1 MKFLF
6 ATALLLLA
14 VFGSTLKAGRLIPK
28 ERVGATP
35 KDNKRIKKNVAKK
48 QQEHVGFSNYLNL
61 GFYESPRFNNKDD
74 LDESY
79 LNTPNRSNG
88 STTSTEF
95 SSLKKMNMKSPKKN
109 DKTWNPHHVK
119 PMGLFDSNVHKEYIQ
134 PTNVINNKKALLET
148 LAKAKWEE
156 AKQMNKL

>member
-48 QQEHVGFSNYLNL
+48 
-61 GFYESPRFNNKDD
+61 
-74 LDESY
+74 
-79 LNTPNRSNG
+79 
-88 STTSTEF
+88 TTRTCWFFKLFEF
-95 SSLKKMNMKSPKKN
+95 GILR
-109 DKTWNPHHVK
+109 
-119 PMGLFDSNVHKEYIQ
+119 I
-134 PTNVINNKKALLET
+134 PTI
-148 LAKAKWEE
+148 
-156 AKQMNKL
+156 